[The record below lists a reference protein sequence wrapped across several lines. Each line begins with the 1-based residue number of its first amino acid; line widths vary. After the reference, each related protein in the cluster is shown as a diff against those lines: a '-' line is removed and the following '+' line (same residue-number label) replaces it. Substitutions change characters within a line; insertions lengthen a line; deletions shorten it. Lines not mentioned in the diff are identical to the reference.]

1 MDLAKIEAGK
11 MDVHIENVEVPR
23 LVAEVLALTQ
33 PLVEKN
39 GNKLASSI
47 DPNAVVVRAD
57 AKRLRQGLLNLISN
71 AAKFTQHGIVRLDV
85 KHAGESITF
94 DVSDT
99 GIGMTPAQMA
109 RLFQPFMQA
118 EDTTSRKYGGTGLG
132 LTNTKHFCELMG
144 GSVSLESKPGVGSTF
159 TIRLPAT
166 SRAPSSGR
174 PAEARGHASEERP
187 VLVIDDDPAVVEL
200 ISSTLKEEGFRVV
213 SALNGEEGLKLA
225 RQVEPLAITL
235 DVVNSGSGMDGFQTL
250 EALRAD
256 PATRSI
262 PVIVFTMVESR
273 ERALSFGAAE
283 SLSKPVHP
291 DQLMAV
297 FRRLGIVSRAYPV
310 LIVEDDTV
318 NRGLLRK
325 MLERTGFRVEEAEN
339 GRIALDLLESEQPAV
354 VLLDLMLPEVDG
366 FELLARIRERRDLRD
381 VPVVVITGRDLTD
394 GDRERFSDNVRDVL
408 QKGKYSREELVAHV
422 RELISEQAAARSRAR
437 TAASIEPA
445 T

>member
-1 MDLAKIEAGK
+1 
-11 MDVHIENVEVPR
+11 
-23 LVAEVLALTQ
+23 
-33 PLVEKN
+33 
-39 GNKLASSI
+39 
-47 DPNAVVVRAD
+47 
-57 AKRLRQGLLNLISN
+57 LISN

-118 EDTTSRKYGGTGLG
+118 EDTTSLKYGGTGLG

-166 SRAPSSGR
+166 SRAPSSER

-235 DVVNSGSGMDGFQTL
+235 DVVNSGSGTDGFQTL

-256 PATRSI
+256 PATRST
-262 PVIVFTMVESR
+262 PVIVITMVESR

-339 GRIALDLLESEQPAV
+339 GRIALDLLESERPAV

-394 GDRERFSDNVRDVL
+394 GDRERFADNVRDVL

-422 RELISEQAAARSRAR
+422 HKLISEQAAARSRAR
-437 TAASIEPA
+437 TASSIEPA